1 MLLGFS
7 LCPLKK
13 NKRENAEFN
22 HKFLYAPDNNAVIWR
37 AESLF
42 ISMQSDVGN
51 RAVPSPLIEVPFVG
65 FHCTFTTATDAT
77 LYLCVCV

>member
-1 MLLGFS
+1 MGSFAMAAAVLLLLMLLGFS

-42 ISMQSDVGN
+42 I
-51 RAVPSPLIEVPFVG
+51 
-65 FHCTFTTATDAT
+65 
-77 LYLCVCV
+77 